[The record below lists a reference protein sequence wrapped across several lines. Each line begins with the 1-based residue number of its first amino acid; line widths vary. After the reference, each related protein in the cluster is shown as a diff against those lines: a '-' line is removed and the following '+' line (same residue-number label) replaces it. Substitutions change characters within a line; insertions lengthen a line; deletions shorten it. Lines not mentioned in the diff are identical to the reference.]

1 MNAHEHAIA
10 PDHKPSNPIVWG
22 AYLACSWTWCIG
34 MFMPALL
41 LRDFGWLGYLVFSI
55 PNVLGAAAMGWVL
68 TSRKQSEDFVTRH
81 PQAIWWFSAV
91 TIAFHV
97 FWILWVFVYLR
108 MALPMSQNASY
119 GLIGAFIAFWLVTK
133 RSSYF
138 KRLPQ
143 LSVVLWILSFLVL
156 IATFVTPDLAPI
168 VSGFH
173 EANPSSAMG
182 LFLIPL
188 SMFGF
193 LLCPYLDIT
202 FHHARQQLDT
212 RLRGR
217 IGFTIGFVIMFA
229 SMIALTTQYAPMLID
244 ALDNGTIAN
253 PTQTPWLGGVLLAH
267 ILFQWVFTM
276 QVHMDRVKSLP
287 TDKVPEY
294 RYLIGIGLLAG
305 LVGFFID
312 KVPAYAGMNAGEIVY
327 RCFMGAYGL
336 VFPTYVLYRAV
347 LARKGAKPMPMTSV
361 WGAII
366 LVSPMFWMGFIE
378 GQSVWLLTGMGMVLM
393 IAGIGWVNRRQG
405 VAGTQQTSR

>member
-41 LRDFGWLGYLVFSI
+41 LRDFGWLGYLVFAI

-68 TSRKQSEDFVTRH
+68 TSRKQSEDFVSKH
-81 PQAIWWFSAV
+81 PQAIWWFSVV

-97 FWILWVFVYLR
+97 FWILWVFEYLR
-108 MALPMSQNASY
+108 MALPMTQNASY
-119 GLIGAFIAFWLVTK
+119 GLIAAFIAFWLVTK
-133 RSSYF
+133 RSGYF
-138 KRLPQ
+138 KRMPQ
-143 LSVVLWILSFLVL
+143 LSVVLWVLSFLVL
-156 IATFVTPDLAPI
+156 VSTFVTPDLGPI
-168 VSGFH
+168 SDRFH
-173 EANPSSAMG
+173 DSHPSNAMG

-188 SMFGF
+188 STFGF

-212 RLRGR
+212 KQRGR

-229 SMIALTTQYAPMLID
+229 SMIVLTTRYAPMMID
-244 ALDNGTIAN
+244 ALDNGTVAN
-253 PTQTPWLGGVLLAH
+253 ATQTPWIGAVLLGH
-267 ILFQWVFTM
+267 ILFQWVFTV
-276 QVHMDRVKSLP
+276 QVHMDRAKTLP
-287 TDKVPEY
+287 AGRVPEY
-294 RYLIGIGLLAG
+294 KYLIGIGLLAG
-305 LVGFFID
+305 LVGFFAKNIPD
-312 KVPAYAGMNAGEIVY
+312 YAGMNAGEIIY

-347 LARKGAKPMPMTSV
+347 LARKGTKPMPMGAV

-366 LVSPMFWMGFIE
+366 LATPMFWMGFIE
-378 GQSVWLLTGMGMVLM
+378 GESVWLLTGMALVLM
-393 IAGIGWVNRRQG
+393 IAGIGVVNRRQG
-405 VAGTQQTSR
+405 LAGTRASE